1 MANTTIT
8 SGEVSAPAQA
18 AIAAADADRAERGAW
33 LVFRAGAHL
42 CALPLAQVIEIMR
55 PLPIEA
61 VAGAPPYVRGLCV
74 MRGAAVPVVD
84 AGLLVGEA
92 AVAAE
97 RLIAIRTGD
106 RVIALATETVLG
118 IRAIGAA
125 TLAALPPLLREAAR
139 ETITA
144 IGTLDAELLLF
155 LRSTRILPEDVWDRL
170 TAAGAR
176 S

>member
-1 MANTTIT
+1 MANATIT
-8 SGEVSAPAQA
+8 PGEVSAPPQA
-18 AIAAADADRAERGAW
+18 TIAAADHAERAAW

-42 CALPLAQVIEIMR
+42 CALPLGQVIEIMR

-74 MRGAAVPVVD
+74 MRGEAVPVVD

-92 AVAAE
+92 AVEAE
-97 RLIAIRTGD
+97 RLIAIRAGD

-139 ETITA
+139 GAIAA

-155 LRSTRILPEDVWDRL
+155 LRSTRIVPQDVWDRL
-170 TAAGAR
+170 AAAGAR

>member
-1 MANTTIT
+1 MANATIT
-8 SGEVSAPAQA
+8 PREVSAPTQA
-18 AIAAADADRAERGAW
+18 AIAEADHAERAAW

-74 MRGAAVPVVD
+74 MRGTAVPVVD
-84 AGLLVGEA
+84 AGLLIGEA
-92 AVAAE
+92 RVEAE
-97 RLIAIRTGD
+97 RLVAIRTGD

-118 IRAIGAA
+118 IRMIGAA
-125 TLAALPPLLREAAR
+125 TLAALPPLLGEAAR

-144 IGTLDAELLLF
+144 IGMLDAELLLF
-155 LRSTRILPEDVWDRL
+155 LRSTRIVPEDVWDHL